1 MVIKYNYNGNI
12 INSYNFLG
20 YGDVSMKKI
29 EIIIIFIIRE
39 VKACQEKMEKRFL

>member
-29 EIIIIFIIRE
+29 EIINLIQWKNKLIKLI
-39 VKACQEKMEKRFL
+39 